1 MAPLTSTFGQFVAT
15 LMKLDR
21 WLEDNKSE
29 ARKSLPCLLELS
41 GPELSQELQRH
52 PELQPGLS
60 RLLLEAAEE
69 TVSHDPARAHELT
82 AAVIEFLGSARARD
96 CREMEPSLRA
106 NAWTVHASALR
117 SLERPLEALAAI
129 TAARDACLKA
139 YVSDWSGALG
149 KVVEGQILHDMGES
163 AEALRLIRSGAEVI
177 LLHGDVKRY
186 VQVRMYEAL
195 ILWDGGERTGAAEVW
210 RTMAREAA
218 QRGDTLFMAV
228 LENAIAVF
236 QLRHGGA
243 EAAAG
248 LFEIA
253 HGVFDQ
259 EGLTGEAIQ
268 ARRGMAEAAVA
279 RGRINEG
286 ISEYYKV
293 KALALAAGNLRQA
306 ALAAAEIVEL
316 VLPTGR
322 NGEIE
327 PLADS
332 MTRVFAHAGHEHA
345 MHTWLQVRQFA
356 MFGRLT
362 PSDVQGLRSY
372 FQRFV
377 L

>member
-1 MAPLTSTFGQFVAT
+1 MTRPGRTSDQG
-15 LMKLDR
+15 
-21 WLEDNKSE
+21 
-29 ARKSLPCLLELS
+29 
-41 GPELSQELQRH
+41 
-52 PELQPGLS
+52 
-60 RLLLEAAEE
+60 
-69 TVSHDPARAHELT
+69 
-82 AAVIEFLGSARARD
+82 VIEFSGRRVPD
-96 CREMEPSLRA
+96 CRRWRCSTGMPGQRTPERCA
-106 NAWTVHASALR
+106 AWK
-117 SLERPLEALAAI
+117 AAGS
-129 TAARDACLKA
+129 TGGHHRRRDACRKE
-139 YVSDWSGALG
+139 YALLDCRPLPRWWRDRSLTTWARVG
-149 KVVEGQILHDMGES
+149 
-163 AEALRLIRSGAEVI
+163 ALRLIRRGAEVI

-186 VQVRMYEAL
+186 VQVRMAEAL
-195 ILWDGGERTGAAEVW
+195 ILWETGERDGAAEVW

-218 QRGDTLFMAV
+218 LRGDALFMAV
-228 LENAIAVF
+228 LQNAIAVF
-236 QLRHGGA
+236 QLRLGGA

-253 HGVFDQ
+253 HDTFDH

-306 ALAAAEIVEL
+306 ALAAAEIVGL
-316 VLPTGR
+316 VLLTGR
-322 NGEIE
+322 NREID

-332 MTRVFAHAGHEHA
+332 MVSLFSNAGQEHA
-345 MHTWLQVRQFA
+345 MHTWVQVRQFA
-356 MFGRLT
+356 MHGRLT